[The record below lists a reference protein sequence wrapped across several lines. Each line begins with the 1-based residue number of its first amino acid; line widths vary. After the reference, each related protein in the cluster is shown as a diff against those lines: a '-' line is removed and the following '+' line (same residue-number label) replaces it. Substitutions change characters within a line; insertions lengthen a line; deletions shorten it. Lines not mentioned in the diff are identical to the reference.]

1 MDIILSQAESKL
13 YLDCIDVYGLDNQ
26 LEQYAEECLE
36 AALAVR
42 KYLRAKRSDDEE
54 KLKEAVKELNG
65 EIVDTTNMSL
75 QMRKSFINRDAFN
88 EIWKRKIDR
97 QIWRVQNKTQEGEKK

>member
-1 MDIILSQAESKL
+1 MDVVFSRNESKL
-13 YLDCIDVYGLDNQ
+13 YTDCIEVYGLDNQ

-42 KYLRAKRSDDEE
+42 KYLRAKRSGDSEQLE
-54 KLKEAVKELNG
+54 KAINDLNG

-75 QMRKSFINRDAFN
+75 QMRKSFMNRETFN

-97 QIWRVQNKTQEGEKK
+97 QIWRVQNKTQEGETK